1 MKSTSG
7 WSIEQLS
14 GAAPREAPSGP
25 STSERL
31 LLGPER
37 PPAPGGP
44 RWSPRRGG
52 GPGTVPVRRGRHF
65 IRGSEVGGYK
75 RVTPL

>member
-14 GAAPREAPSGP
+14 SAAPREAPSGP
-25 STSERL
+25 STSERFC
-31 LLGPER
+31 LGPER

-44 RWSPRRGG
+44 RWSPRWGG
-52 GPGTVPVRRGRHF
+52 DPGTVPVRRGRHF
-65 IRGSEVGGYK
+65 IRGSEVGGIR
-75 RVTPL
+75 RVMPL